1 MFQNEKK
8 VYLIFKVLPFVLII
22 FYILSFF
29 SISNSEKKTQVY
41 QFLLSLNQSLSIPLI
56 YSDYRNIYSFIHNLK
71 NIKINQNFEKINIIL
86 NKENYNSLTKEV
98 NKLKKTAIKGAIL
111 IKGESKKF
119 RAKINYKNFSIPATI
134 ELKGLHISH
143 IKYDNAWSLEIKL
156 KKGYTIN
163 GFKNFSIQNF
173 NERQF
178 PYNAILSD
186 IYKSENINTKSY
198 LPLKVSVNGINWGVM
213 YAEEEFSD
221 VFFER
226 RKIKN
231 PLVFAIGDKRK
242 FENTY
247 QRLKNKNIEFKDDEI
262 YEYVYKDL
270 INFYQIKISGKNQ
283 KKDFKI
289 YKNLENELKKNVYQ
303 IINLDKK
310 FLSNEKFD
318 LLEKDFVKL
327 YSLSIIFCENHA
339 SADFNLNYFIN
350 HYNNKIELIPGDFS
364 FNNYPNYNPYK
375 YKIYR
380 NYQNAKCDLDNLF
393 QSYDYK
399 FNDLIKSKKNIKDIV
414 SFINLNYERLIN
426 LYNKKLLEVSKFY
439 KLDYDFFKIEQIENF
454 DKKVLEKL
462 KKLSKIEL
470 VNEDLNNSNDVDI
483 FDKDK
488 KNVID
493 YFYNGKKLFIVNLT
507 KSNIALHSIN
517 TVSEIY
523 QLDYNLKSS
532 KLNNLSIQHFELKDQ
547 VKEENFYLNF
557 KFLGENYSKKI
568 TFGDSKLSNIENY
581 LNLENKK
588 NFIFKN
594 KKNFITNPIIIPYGY
609 NLIIEEGSEL
619 SFAEN
624 AYILL
629 LGGSVNFKGTK
640 ENPINFEGRDNQSYW
655 KGIHV
660 IHRKNDFSNLK
671 YVNFK
676 NLNFHESKFKLTG
689 GINFFGGKVNFDSI
703 KIENCIS
710 EDCLNIIEAETELK
724 NIKIKNSI
732 SDAIDFDFSKGS
744 MQNLSLIEI
753 GGDALDFSGSN
764 FLLQNVKI
772 SNAKDKGISNGEAST
787 LKLNSISV
795 SNSKIGIANKDG
807 SYLSGKNIISFSNII
822 DIAAYQK
829 KSFYK
834 KSKLDIINFEGNG
847 ENFIEEGH
855 LVKINDKKKK
865 PKKLKI
871 SKKKLLND

>member
-8 VYLIFKVLPFVLII
+8 KSLIFKVLPIILII

-86 NKENYNSLTKEV
+86 NKENYNSLTNEV
-98 NKLKKTAIKGAIL
+98 NKIKKTAIKGVLL
-111 IKGESKKF
+111 IRGDSKKF
-119 RAKINYKNFSIPATI
+119 KAKINYKNLSIPATV

-186 IYKSENINTKSY
+186 IYEAEKIKTKSY
-198 LPLKVSVNGINWGVM
+198 LPLKVSVNGLNWGVM

-247 QRLKNKNIEFKDDEI
+247 QRLKNKNIAFKDDEI
-262 YEYVYKDL
+262 YDYVNKDL
-270 INFYQIKISGKNQ
+270 INFYQIKTSGKNQ
-283 KKDFKI
+283 KKEFKI
-289 YKNLENELKKNVYQ
+289 NKNLENELKKNVYQ
-303 IINLDKK
+303 IINLDTK
-310 FLSNEKFD
+310 FLSNEKYD
-318 LLEKDFVKL
+318 LLEKDFIKL

-364 FNNYPNYNPYK
+364 FNNYPNYKPYK
-375 YKIYR
+375 FKIYN
-380 NYQNAKCDLDNLF
+380 NYQNVVCDLDNLF
-393 QSYDYK
+393 ESFDYK
-399 FNDLIKSKKNIKDIV
+399 FMNLIKNEKNIKKIV
-414 SFINLNYERLIN
+414 SFIDLNYERLIN
-426 LYNKKLLEVSKFY
+426 LYNKKLLEVLETY
-439 KLDYDFFKIEQIENF
+439 RLDYNFFKIKKIQDF
-454 DKKVLEKL
+454 DEKVSEKL
-462 KKLSKIEL
+462 NKLNKTKL
-470 VNEDLNNSNDVDI
+470 VNEKFNNSNEIDF
-483 FDKDK
+483 FDEDK
-488 KNVID
+488 KNKID
-493 YFYNGKKLFIVNLT
+493 YFYNDKKLFIVNLT
-507 KSNIALHSIN
+507 KSNIELGSID
-517 TVSEIY
+517 TSSDKIY
-523 QLDYNLKSS
+523 KLDHDLKSS
-532 KLNNLSIQHFELKDQ
+532 KLNNLSMYNLKLNDQ
-547 VKEENFYLNF
+547 IEEKNFLLNF
-557 KFLGENYSKKI
+557 KFSGKNYSKKI
-568 TFGDSKLSNIENY
+568 NFAGTKLTKIEKY
-581 LNLENKK
+581 LNLENK
-588 NFIFKN
+588 NFTFKR
-594 KKNFITNPIIIPYGY
+594 KKIFITDSIIIPYGF
-609 NLIIEEGSEL
+609 NLVINEGSEL
-619 SFAEN
+619 MFAEN

-629 LGGSVNFKGTK
+629 LGGNVNFKGTK
-640 ENPINFEGRDNQSYW
+640 ENPINLEGRDDQSYW
-655 KGIHV
+655 KGIYV
-660 IHRKNDFSNLK
+660 IQKENDFSNLK

-676 NLNFHESKFKLTG
+676 NLNFHESNFKLTG
-689 GINFFGGKVNFDSI
+689 GINFYRGKVNFENI

-710 EDCLNIIEAETELK
+710 EDCLNIIESNTDLK
-724 NIKIKNSI
+724 NIKIKNAI

-744 MQNLSLIEI
+744 MENLSLIEI

-764 FLLQNVKI
+764 FLVQNVQI
-772 SNAKDKGISNGEAST
+772 SNVKDKGISNGESSS
-787 LKLNSISV
+787 LKVNSLNV

-807 SYLSGKNIISFSNII
+807 SYLSGENIVSFSNTI

-834 KSKLDIINFEGNG
+834 KSKLEIFNFEGNA
-847 ENFIEEGH
+847 ENYIEEDH
-855 LVKINDKKKK
+855 LVKIDNKIIQKQ
-865 PKKLKI
+865 LKI
-871 SKKKLLND
+871 SKKKILND